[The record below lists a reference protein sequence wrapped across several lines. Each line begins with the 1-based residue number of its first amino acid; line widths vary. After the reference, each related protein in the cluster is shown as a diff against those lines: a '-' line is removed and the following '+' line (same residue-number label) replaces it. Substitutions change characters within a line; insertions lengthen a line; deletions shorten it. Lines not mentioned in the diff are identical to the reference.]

1 VSEQRLI
8 PLSITLDGRLVSSET
23 VCEWSGAYVL
33 VIATTLPDPGLAL
46 EVYSTFVGHP
56 GVDTCVTQLKLGP
69 VGEEPTTSTAVHG
82 HDYLNPKTKPR
93 DCAYEHMEILLEA
106 LNSLA
111 FEVGIVMPE
120 DAFGELERV
129 ER

>member
-8 PLSITLDGRLVSSET
+8 PLCVTLDGRQVSSET
-23 VCEWSGAYVL
+23 VCDWAGAYVL

-56 GVDTCVTQLKLGP
+56 EVDTYVTHLRLGP
-69 VGEEPTTSTAVHG
+69 VGHEPLTITAE
-82 HDYLNPKTKPR
+82 HDHEQLNPKTKPR
-93 DCAYEHMEILLEA
+93 ECAYEHMEILVEA

>member
-1 VSEQRLI
+1 MNEQRLI
-8 PLSITLDGRLVSSET
+8 PLCVTLDGRLVSSET
-23 VCEWSGAYVL
+23 TCEWSGAYVL

-56 GVDTCVTQLKLGP
+56 GVDTCVTHLRLGP
-69 VGEEPTTSTAVHG
+69 VGQEPLMSTAKHE
-82 HDYLNPKTKPR
+82 HNDLNPKTKPR
-93 DCAYEHMEILLEA
+93 ECAYEHMEILVEA
-106 LNSLA
+106 LNGLG

-120 DAFGELERV
+120 GAFGELERV